1 MYICT
6 SQYTDGTHDIWTEV
20 MLSNTFSWVIQ

>member
-6 SQYTDGTHDIWTEV
+6 SQYDGTADIWTEV
-20 MLSNTFSWVIQ
+20 MLSNTSSWSFQ